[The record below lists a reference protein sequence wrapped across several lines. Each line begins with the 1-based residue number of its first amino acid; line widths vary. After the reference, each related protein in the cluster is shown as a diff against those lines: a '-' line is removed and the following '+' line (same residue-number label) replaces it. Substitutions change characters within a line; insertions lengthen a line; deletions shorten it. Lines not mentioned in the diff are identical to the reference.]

1 MKLKKC
7 LVSFLMIF
15 LLSGCSVTYDLE
27 ISSNGIDETI
37 SISSI
42 LVDNNNYFIPAFY
55 DSIPDDVFD
64 VDVNQKIDGVLYY
77 ETVKGSDNI
86 KFSYEFSR
94 DEFID
99 SNVINMFYSS
109 FNHNKYDYDMDGE
122 EDYYM
127 LVAAGDFFAFDLYN
141 QLTDITIRIKN
152 NYEVISSNAEQV
164 DGNVYIWNFT
174 PGDNYEI
181 NMIYNPD
188 KIIDNRNFF
197 VKLFDKFSLVFIGIF
212 LLIIGYIVYYL
223 FKKYSDRKNEV

>member
-1 MKLKKC
+1 MNIKKC
-7 LVSFLMIF
+7 LFSFLIIF

-27 ISSNGIDETI
+27 ISSNGISENIFID
-37 SISSI
+37 SVS
-42 LVDNNNYFIPAFY
+42 VDGNYFVTAYY
-55 DSIPDDVFD
+55 DSIPDDMLD
-64 VDVNQKIDGVLYY
+64 VDVNQKVDGVEYY
-77 ETVKGSDNI
+77 ETIKGDNNI
-86 KFSYEFSR
+86 KFTYKFPMKN
-94 DEFID
+94 FQD
-99 SNVINMFYSS
+99 SNVINAFYSS
-109 FNHNKYDYDMDGE
+109 FTHNKYDYDMDGK

-127 LVAAGDFFAFDLYN
+127 LVAAGDFSAFALYN

-152 NYEVISSNAEQV
+152 NFEVISSNAEQI

-197 VKLFDKFSLVFIGIF
+197 VKLFDKFSLIFIGLF
-212 LLIIGYIVYYL
+212 LLVIGYICYCL

>member
-212 LLIIGYIVYYL
+212 LLIIGYIFYYL

>member
-109 FNHNKYDYDMDGE
+109 FNHNKYDYNMDGE

-127 LVAAGDFFAFDLYN
+127 LVAAGDFSAFNLYN

-152 NYEVISSNAEQV
+152 NYEVISSNAEQI

-188 KIIDNRNFF
+188 RVIDNRNFF
-197 VKLFDKFSLVFIGIF
+197 VKLFDKISIVFIGIF
-212 LLIIGYIVYYL
+212 LLGVGYIIYYL
-223 FKKYSDRKNEV
+223 FKKYSDKKNEV